1 MNWHRY
7 GTNYVTVTLC
17 IWWHS
22 VVGSGFNKRAFDS
35 WRKWPQSLCERI
47 WAFNSDLEETFRVG
61 ISPQARV
68 HVQKNRLLAHY
79 MCTVLQ
85 KNCEGGTH
93 GTEIGLANEIAVKLC
108 NFKIA
113 WCHYMGDKLCL
124 YPRWTLSFRRRA
136 RRQISLSDLKDLS
149 THITQNSNN
158 IVLRT
163 LSSSKH
169 HSFVAIA
176 VEYGISSHNVS
187 FKKAV
192 WQTFSSAVL
201 AKC

>member
-1 MNWHRY
+1 MTPKLVR
-7 GTNYVTVTLC
+7 TNLSVQQRSGRNVSRRHFATGACARAKKSFTCSLYVYSVT
-17 IWWHS
+17 
-22 VVGSGFNKRAFDS
+22 
-35 WRKWPQSLCERI
+35 
-47 WAFNSDLEETFRVG
+47 
-61 ISPQARV
+61 
-68 HVQKNRLLAHY
+68 
-79 MCTVLQ
+79 

-163 LSSSKH
+163 LSSLKH

-176 VEYGISSHNVS
+176 AEYGISSHNVS